1 MSKKCQNGLLVN
13 MLSYASLQIINMLV
27 GLFLPRL
34 YLAMYGSEINGIIS
48 TVNSFTSY
56 FTYIEAGI
64 GLTLIHSLFKPLA
77 ENDTSSLNGILSYSK
92 KRYQNIS
99 LVYFV
104 LVAIFSFIFPMQF
117 LKERGTI
124 STFCFCR
131 SMQLSP
137 CLPYSPQTT

>member
-77 ENDTSSLNGILSYSK
+77 ENDTSSLN
-92 KRYQNIS
+92 
-99 LVYFV
+99 
-104 LVAIFSFIFPMQF
+104 
-117 LKERGTI
+117 
-124 STFCFCR
+124 
-131 SMQLSP
+131 
-137 CLPYSPQTT
+137 